1 MVSPRSEA
9 TSDFVR
15 VSSVASSLPAQTARY
30 RRHVNVTLV
39 SCIHRSHQ
47 LLHGSNDVSV
57 YLTCLDCRHHAKWTH
72 RTGKHIP
79 AITGV
84 AANGSSVV
92 GKIAATTRMMCWYLL
107 MVGITF
113 CLDRVVHAPNG
124 ADACSAGSSF
134 VDTFHVDLW
143 NSRDNVEQRV
153 QRGIRRNRV
162 DLVQLGGQMTNPKDW
177 KHSCQTSW
185 TQKTSR
191 TTTQTRNSV
200 RSSKVTNAGRVLET
214 NDSCS
219 DRAEQEITIS
229 SGVCCRLGSGSA
241 SSWWKSVSDVSVE
254 LERVDYLAQLQSVLT
269 ETPFL
274 CAREGKTG
282 IQTNCVDT
290 ARLFGRSRC
299 CKSLASQ
306 RLVQFLTSQTC
317 LCPMRCVCGTFQF
330 RKIRCTVVI
339 LSMMKRRLPFRQK
352 RTNRCVSGD
361 KKFPEKMR
369 RAIIRIHTNLSH
381 PQNSTHAKMISDAG
395 GSEEKINCATRYPC
409 SCVQVNV
416 PAPSPTSCVSTK
428 NSTVQ

>member
-1 MVSPRSEA
+1 MFDFQSFSSSICTDLQKRDEQTLGSLQPRNQVADRRDEPDEERVADFSVVTDGRDSSDDFIVSLDDLNEEITEQWQDTASMTGTSVETISVQSSPPESPVVSPRSEA

-254 LERVDYLAQLQSVLT
+254 LERVDYLANFSQCLRRPLSCVLVKEKQESRRIVLT
-269 ETPFL
+269 PL
-274 CAREGKTG
+274 VCLVDLVVASLSRLNVWCSSSPRKPV
-282 IQTNCVDT
+282 CV
-290 ARLFGRSRC
+290 
-299 CKSLASQ
+299 
-306 RLVQFLTSQTC
+306 
-317 LCPMRCVCGTFQF
+317 P
-330 RKIRCTVVI
+330 
-339 LSMMKRRLPFRQK
+339 
-352 RTNRCVSGD
+352 
-361 KKFPEKMR
+361 
-369 RAIIRIHTNLSH
+369 
-381 PQNSTHAKMISDAG
+381 
-395 GSEEKINCATRYPC
+395 
-409 SCVQVNV
+409 
-416 PAPSPTSCVSTK
+416 
-428 NSTVQ
+428 